1 MAPNIKHR
9 IAHSYLI
16 FIAGFLCF
24 VAAFTLSFFQLS
36 GSTELNVVGL
46 ILCLWSSVVLTSS
59 KITAADIKEII
70 IAFRSR
76 LPP

>member
-9 IAHSYLI
+9 VAHSYLI
-16 FIAGFLCF
+16 FFAGFLSL
-24 VAAFTLSFFQLS
+24 VAAFTLNFFQLS
-36 GSTELNVVGL
+36 GSTELNVIGL

-59 KITAADIKEII
+59 KITAADVKEII
-70 IAFRSR
+70 TAFRSH

>member
-9 IAHSYLI
+9 VAHSYLI
-16 FIAGFLCF
+16 FLAGFLCL
-24 VAAFTLSFFQLS
+24 VAAFTLNFFKLS
-36 GSTELNVVGL
+36 GSSELSIIGL

-59 KITAADIKEII
+59 KITAADVKEII
-70 IAFRSR
+70 AAFRSH